1 MNNINVLKRNGK
13 KVPLDIIKIRQTLEK
28 AGEGIEGIDILEV
41 ERDSHLVFTEGIATN
56 EIQTTLKKTVNDKI
70 RVESPNYTYLGAR
83 LELQSLIKDAGRRN
97 KYKPLK
103 EVVEKAVEEG
113 IYINDLLEYDLNLL
127 DSFIDV
133 SRDKLYTYNGIIT
146 FKGEM
151 TL

>member
-41 ERDSHLVFTEGIATN
+41 ERDSHLVFTEGITTN

-83 LELQSLIKDAGRRN
+83 
-97 KYKPLK
+97 
-103 EVVEKAVEEG
+103 
-113 IYINDLLEYDLNLL
+113 
-127 DSFIDV
+127 
-133 SRDKLYTYNGIIT
+133 
-146 FKGEM
+146 
-151 TL
+151 